1 MNADRLLLLTL
12 LLLVAMNVFAQDT
25 GQICIQ
31 SFEDRDG
38 SGTRDD
44 DEPAISQ
51 GVAANLMSALSVTID
66 TLLLENSISAASGL
80 TCFENLPAGDYVV
93 VLTSAQYEATTAPSF
108 NALVVPGTAPVLY
121 DFGLAPIRHERDIS
135 IDGERSLNEAETRAL
150 QAFAIALVG
159 SGIVAGI
166 VFLLGLSLYF
176 GVFRRR
182 LRKMRQSRLE
192 YSRRQA
198 PQPAPSAP
206 AEPMPF
212 SSPAAGALS
221 NDSFGLHQ
229 GSPQLFDQDDTRP
242 LA

>member
-1 MNADRLLLLTL
+1 MNANRLLLLSL
-12 LLLVAMNVFAQDT
+12 LLLVCASAFAQDT

-44 DEPAISQ
+44 DEPAIAQ
-51 GVAANLMSALSVTID
+51 GLAANLMSALGITID

-80 TCFENLPAGDYVV
+80 ACFENLPAGDYVV

-108 NALVVPGTAPVLY
+108 NALVVPGAAPALY
-121 DFGLAPIRHERDIS
+121 DFGLAPIRRERDNS
-135 IDGERSLNEAETRAL
+135 IEAAPPLNEAETRAL
-150 QAFAIALVG
+150 QAIAIALAG
-159 SGIVAGI
+159 SGLVSGI

-182 LRKMRQSRLE
+182 LRKIRQSRLE
-192 YSRRQA
+192 YARRA
-198 PQPAPSAP
+198 APSAP
-206 AEPMPF
+206 AELMPF
-212 SSPAAGALS
+212 SSPAAGAPS
-221 NDSFGLHQ
+221 HEPFGLHQ
-229 GSPQLFDQDDTRP
+229 GSPQLFDQDDTSP